1 MSPSIVNLDIK
12 AQSHE
17 QRHVL
22 LSIRTKTEKVISE
35 KLSVKMRET
44 SFT

>member
-12 AQSHE
+12 AQIHV
-17 QRHVL
+17 QRLLL
-22 LSIRTKTEKVISE
+22 LSIRTKTEKVISV
-35 KLSVKMRET
+35 KQSVKMRET